1 LWLRRSSP
9 RRRGQPVLSGRARA
23 AAGLSFRGLAGK
35 IDNRVSPQ
43 QIGKYE
49 RDEDL
54 PGSAVLIVL
63 SVALGVSV
71 DYLVGDQEM
80 VLDGVE
86 FRMKQIASK
95 KEQAQIQA
103 KVLHVIERYLMVEE
117 ILGLPSTDW
126 DKPREAPFP
135 VKDIAEADLAARY
148 LREHWNLGID
158 PIPNLMELLEE
169 RGIKVLVVDSQEN
182 IDGLAGQV
190 RRSRGEPVPV
200 IVVRGGVHGERQRFS
215 LAHELAH
222 MVTDVHGD
230 EKFKERAAHRFAGAF
245 LMPAEVLW
253 SNVGRHRTSIGWSE
267 LFGLK
272 PLLGASV
279 QAITYRC
286 RDLGIFPPVL
296 SEHLFREFSRLGYR
310 SAPNYEPNHLP
321 EEKAARFS
329 RLCYRALAE
338 GAISEPKTAELL
350 NMTVRELN
358 RRMEEP
364 DAVARP

>member
-1 LWLRRSSP
+1 MIGKRLKL
-9 RRRGQPVLSGRARA
+9 ARA
-23 AAGLSFRGLAGK
+23 AAGLSLRDLAAK
-35 IDNRVSPQ
+35 IDNRVSAQ

-54 PGSAVLIVL
+54 PGSTVLIAL
-63 SVALGVSV
+63 SRALHVSV

-86 FRMKQIASK
+86 FRKKQIASK

-103 KVLHVIERYLMVEE
+103 KVLHLIERYLMVEE
-117 ILGLPSTDW
+117 ILALRSTEW
-126 DKPREAPFP
+126 DKPRQAPFP
-135 VKDIAEADLAARY
+135 VRDIADADLAAQY

-182 IDGLAGQV
+182 IDGLTAQV
-190 RRSRGEPVPV
+190 LRARGEPVPV
-200 IVVRGGVHGERQRFS
+200 IVVRSGVYGERQRFS
-215 LAHELAH
+215 LAHELGH
-222 MVTDVHGD
+222 MVTAIEGD
-230 EKFKERAAHRFAGAF
+230 DKFKERAAHRFAGAF
-245 LMPAEVLW
+245 LMPAEALW

-267 LFGLK
+267 LFALK
-272 PLLGASV
+272 QLLGASA

-286 RDLGIFPPVL
+286 SDLGIFPPAL
-296 SEHLFREFSRLGYR
+296 SQQLFREFSRLGFR
-310 SAPNYEPNHLP
+310 SAPHYEPHHLA
-321 EEKAARFS
+321 EEKAQRFA

-338 GAISEPKTAELL
+338 GAISESKTAELL
-350 NMTVRELN
+350 NISVRELN

-364 DAVARP
+364 SAVGQ